1 MKNILFKSP
10 EYYFIILA
18 ILAGYSPP
26 FSFNPIFIGIV
37 GIVIFQIIFKNRIS
51 GLTLGILFFLINLY
65 FLGAVIS
72 EFNEFTE
79 FNSKAKQLIYVGS
92 GIYTLNLFFVLI
104 MIYKY
109 SNDSSKRNLELKTE

>member
-1 MKNILFKSP
+1 MKSILLKSP

-26 FSFNPIFIGIV
+26 FYINPIFIGIV
-37 GIVIFQIIFKNRIS
+37 GILVLQIFFKNRIS
-51 GLTLGILFFLINLY
+51 GLTFGIIFFLINLY

-72 EFNEFTE
+72 EFSEFNE
-79 FNSKAKQLIYVGS
+79 FNSKAKQLIFVGS
-92 GIYTLNLFFVLI
+92 GIWTLNLFFVLI

-109 SNDSSKRNLELKTE
+109 LNGSSKRNLELKTE